1 MKIEGMQCAVTG
13 ARPRPVNCARL
24 LLLLWQAGAV
34 LGVRKAGNIQEQIIR
49 AYASWLNGEPRLSE
63 IRAAAAFS
71 AG

>member
-13 ARPRPVNCARL
+13 ARPRPVNCAR
-24 LLLLWQAGAV
+24 LLLWQAGAV

-49 AYASWLNGEPRLSE
+49 AYASWLNGEPRLSD